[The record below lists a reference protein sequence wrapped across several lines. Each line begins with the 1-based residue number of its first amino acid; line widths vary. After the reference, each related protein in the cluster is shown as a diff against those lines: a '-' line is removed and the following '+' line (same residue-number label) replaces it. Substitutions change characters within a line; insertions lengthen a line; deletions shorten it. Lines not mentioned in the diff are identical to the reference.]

1 MVDAHLVRWKTDS
14 LSQRAPH
21 GTVPSPILFNLYIP
35 DFQYNTE
42 LCYIQ
47 KYSIDILI
55 DGIIWGGWEEEYRSL
70 VEDFA
75 MWCRS
80 NHLQMNTY
88 KTKEMAVDFRCKKK
102 KKKKHAYNLASIDG
116 VDVELVPMYTY
127 LGLQLD
133 VRLD

>member
-1 MVDAHLVRWKTDS
+1 MMVDAHLVRWKTDS

-55 DGIIWGGWEEEYRSL
+55 DGIIWGGWEEEYRGL

-102 KKKKHAYNLASIDG
+102 QKKHAYNLASIDG

-127 LGLQLD
+127 SI
-133 VRLD
+133 